1 MNKIPTFS
9 LQRIVPMILYYF
21 PYLVE
26 SKWNDP
32 GSVSLDALKLRRRC
46 DIGNYHRARDPDL
59 LSPPSKSLRHIARAY
74 GVNSLGQRFSL
85 RQNQSVAH
93 ATHLERARWLK
104 VLKLEK
110 DTCRRVV
117 HVQMH

>member
-46 DIGNYHRARDPDL
+46 DIGNYHRARAPDL
-59 LSPPSKSLRHIARAY
+59 LGLPSKILRHIARAY
-74 GVNSLGQRFSL
+74 GVKSLGQRSS
-85 RQNQSVAH
+85 RQSYSVAY

-117 HVQMH
+117 H

>member
-1 MNKIPTFS
+1 MV
-9 LQRIVPMILYYF
+9 LDDF
-21 PYLVE
+21 PYIVE

-32 GSVSLDALKLRRRC
+32 RSVSLDALKLRPRRVVR
-46 DIGNYHRARDPDL
+46 NYHRAGNPDL
-59 LSPPSKSLRHIARAY
+59 LGLPSKSLCHVARTN

-93 ATHLERARWLK
+93 ATHLERTRGLK

-110 DTCRRVV
+110 DTCTRV
-117 HVQMH
+117 